1 MSFIYAEKYR
11 SEDIGVESVR
21 ILCDTKIIPDEYT
34 SMHFSKVQCDCVTK
48 YGIVKS
54 TICNPQLCVSYA
66 GNNILFAARLFSK
79 LRDME
84 SFENDEV
91 SALALDVHNEAA
103 ALHSTDDPNRY
114 DDIEFLI
121 TYYHNGNY
129 HIDRVKQGTIERD
142 LPLASIGS
150 KEAFEVFQKERLSL
164 GGIVSKHTRSVFR
177 DVVAGCKDDS
187 VGGRVVEIEYDRSAD
202 SFVFHWENAYYTEKP
217 QIIKLGDNIILST
230 SASDGGYSYE
240 VVHKDIQNVF
250 YVIDQMKPA
259 ILYSRQFRVSE
270 KDLQNPNL
278 FGIMLPMLTEQNGNG
293 TVTRYR

>member
-1 MSFIYAEKYR
+1 MSFIYAEKYKD
-11 SEDIGVESVR
+11 ENVGVESVR
-21 ILCDTKIIPDEYT
+21 ILCDTKIVPDEYT
-34 SMHFSKVQCDCVTK
+34 PMQFSKVQNDCVSK

-54 TICNPQLCVSYA
+54 TICNPQLCISYA

-103 ALHSTDDPNRY
+103 ALHSTDDPSRY
-114 DDIEFLI
+114 NDIEFLV
-121 TYYHNGNY
+121 TYYHNGSF
-129 HIDRVKQGTIERD
+129 HIERVRQGTIERD
-142 LPLASIGS
+142 LPLANIGS
-150 KEAFEVFQKERLSL
+150 KEAFEVFQEERLSL

-177 DVVAGCKDDS
+177 DVVAGSKDDS

-217 QIIKLGDNIILST
+217 QIIKPGDNIIFFT

-240 VVHKDIQNVF
+240 VVHQDIQNVF
-250 YVIDQMKPA
+250 FVIDQMKPA

-278 FGIMLPMLTEQNGNG
+278 FGIMLPMLTELNGNG
-293 TVTRYR
+293 TVTQYR

>member
-34 SMHFSKVQCDCVTK
+34 SMHFSEVQCDCVTK

-202 SFVFHWENAYYTEKP
+202 SFAFHRENAYYTEKP
-217 QIIKLGDNIILST
+217 QIIRLGDTIIRST

-240 VVHKDIQNVF
+240 VVHQDIQNVF

-278 FGIMLPMLTEQNGNG
+278 FGIMLPMLTELNGNG

>member
-11 SEDIGVESVR
+11 DENVGVESVR
-21 ILCDTKIIPDEYT
+21 ILCDTKIIPDENT
-34 SMHFSKVQCDCVTK
+34 SMHFSEVQCDCVTK

-150 KEAFEVFQKERLSL
+150 KEAFEVFQEERLSL

-177 DVVAGCKDDS
+177 DVVAGSIDDS

-217 QIIKLGDNIILST
+217 QIIKPGDNIIFFT

-240 VVHKDIQNVF
+240 VVHQDIQNVF
-250 YVIDQMKPA
+250 FVIDQMKPA

-278 FGIMLPMLTEQNGNG
+278 FGIMLPMLTELNGNG